1 MRTVHVLGHGD
12 LELCSGD
19 YSGGKGVGLEAG
31 LEADSEVDSEGDSE
45 GDSEAGLGADLEVA
59 GSEVFSPDFAV
70 AQKH

>member
-19 YSGGKGVGLEAG
+19 YSGSKGAGLEAG
-31 LEADSEVDSEGDSE
+31 LEADSEVDSEVDSKA
-45 GDSEAGLGADLEVA
+45 GSEADLEVA
-59 GSEVFSPDFAV
+59 GSAAVSPDFAV